1 MKMGEVARLFLDLD
15 ESVVEV
21 FRLMEVEGKAGKRI
35 YGKGDDPDRD
45 PAWNLDGYK
54 RPVLRLVLLPVLIR
68 LAYPA
73 ADYIQIP
80 NEIAI
85 GINRC

>member
-1 MKMGEVARLFLDLD
+1 M
-15 ESVVEV
+15 SVWAYLEKPCD
-21 FRLMEVEGKAGKRI
+21 FDPFGQK

-45 PAWNLDGYK
+45 PAWSPDGYE

-85 GINRC
+85 GLNRC